1 MDQKRLRM
9 RVQVGIDVHG
19 NNIISSRT
27 FSNLKLDA
35 TDEALG
41 NVGTVIAG
49 LIEHPVESF
58 TRIDEFVL

>member
-9 RVQVGIDVHG
+9 RVLTGIDVHG

-49 LIEHPVESF
+49 LIENPVESF

>member
-9 RVQVGIDVHG
+9 RVLSGIDVHG
-19 NNIISSRT
+19 NNIISTRT

-35 TDEALG
+35 TDQALT
-41 NVGTVIAG
+41 NVGNIFAG
-49 LIEHPVESF
+49 LIEHPIESF